1 MRWGGL
7 IPASLVD
14 YPGRVAVTVFTVG
27 CNLRCPYCHNAAL
40 VVPPWPE
47 ATWTDESVLRWL
59 SQRYALTR
67 AVCITGGEPT
77 VYGTRLV
84 SWIARL
90 RAMGYDIKLDT
101 NGTHPEIVRQLVQ
114 DHLVQY
120 VAMDIK
126 TAWAHYA
133 RVGGDSWVGRVQD
146 TAALLQASPIDH
158 EFRVTVAPDIVTESD
173 LLAIARDLKGSRRLV
188 LQQFRP
194 LPNLLDPLWAN
205 KAPYPESVLK
215 RWADLVSSDFT
226 EGVSIRNLA

>member
-27 CNLRCPYCHNAAL
+27 CNLRCPYCHNAKL

-47 ATWTDESVLRWL
+47 TTWTDESVLRWL
-59 SQRYALTR
+59 AKRYPLTR

-84 SWIARL
+84 SLIARL
-90 RAMGYDIKLDT
+90 QAIGYDIKLDT
-101 NGTHPEIVRQLVQ
+101 NGTHPEIVRQLLQ

-126 TAWAHYA
+126 SSWAHYD
-133 RVGGDSWVGRVQD
+133 RVGGNSWVGRVQQ
-146 TAALLQASPIDH
+146 TAAILQASHIDY
-158 EFRVTVAPDIVTESD
+158 EFRVTVAPDIVTEAD

-194 LPNLLDPLWAN
+194 LPSLLNPLWAN
-205 KAPYPESVLK
+205 KAPYPEAVVK
-215 RWADLVSSDFT
+215 RWAELVSSEFT